1 MKQSTK
7 DRAKGRF
14 HEVKG
19 KMKEKLAKAAGD
31 HKRESEGRN
40 EKVAGIVQ
48 KEIGEKEGSDRPD

>member
-1 MKQSTK
+1 MKQSIK

-40 EKVAGIVQ
+40 EKAAGVVQ
-48 KEIGEKEGSDRPD
+48 KEIGDSEGPHRPD

>member
-19 KMKEKLAKAAGD
+19 KMKEKLAQAAGD
-31 HKRESEGRN
+31 HKREGEGRN
-40 EKVAGIVQ
+40 EKKAGIIQ
-48 KEIGEKEGSDRPD
+48 KEIGEGESSDHPD